1 MSNKPIDELMSA
13 WQVSPR
19 RCEDFSRDILRGPR
33 PSPVL
38 RVSAVAMAVFLV
50 GGLAGWRSNNQD
62 SQQMAKLHARSIV
75 EASAR

>member
-19 RCEDFSRDILRGPR
+19 RCEDFSRDILRG